1 MAFGV
6 DHTHR
11 RHSGESRS
19 TALRALGGMPACA
32 GMTAIAIMA
41 SLASPALAFDCT
53 KAKTAVEKAICADPA
68 LKQVDDDLATAYS
81 AVRSGLEEADQK
93 MMTISQK
100 RWIAR
105 REACGS
111 DGEDLAAC
119 VKQRTAERLA
129 FLKGTAASGPEVPG
143 KLVPVFVAQ
152 TGKPG
157 LHDIDLTLL
166 RFEAPVTPGQQTLN
180 RLTDEI
186 IAAAKLGPQP
196 SAESS
201 AILAE
206 EDSFS
211 VTYASPTLMSVRHD
225 FYDFEGGAHGNYGT
239 TNININM
246 ESGELLKI
254 ADVLPE
260 PSAAIL
266 TLWCKQQIEAEKQKR
281 LPGVELSDGAAE
293 RDRAIAEVV
302 RDLASWSIGE
312 TEIVVSFDPYA
323 VGAYAEGAYQCRF
336 PTAGVKQM
344 ALEGAPLP

>member
-1 MAFGV
+1 MILKSFLA
-6 DHTHR
+6 
-11 RHSGESRS
+11 
-19 TALRALGGMPACA
+19 ALALVA
-32 GMTAIAIMA
+32 
-41 SLASPALAFDCT
+41 LAAPPALAFDCT

-68 LKQVDDDLATAYS
+68 LKQIDDDLATTYS
-81 AVRSGLEEADQK
+81 EVRSGLAEADQK

-111 DGEDLAAC
+111 DGEGLASC
-119 VKQRTAERLA
+119 VKQKTAARLA
-129 FLKGTAASGPEVPG
+129 FLNGTAASGPEVPG

-152 TGKPG
+152 AGKPG

-166 RFEAPVTPGQQTLN
+166 RFEAPVTPGQLTLN
-180 RLTDEI
+180 RLADEI

-196 SAESS
+196 SSESS

-211 VTYASPTLMSVRHD
+211 VTYASPALMSVRHD

-246 ESGELLKI
+246 ETGELLKI
-254 ADVLPE
+254 DDVLAE
-260 PSAAIL
+260 PSANVL

-281 LPGVELSDGAAE
+281 LPDVDLSEGAAE
-293 RDRAIAEVV
+293 RDKVIAEVV

-312 TEIVVSFDPYA
+312 TDITVSFDPYA

-344 ALEGAPLP
+344 ALEGALLP